1 MFAEELKALL
11 AFRDGGML
19 SPLLIMNPGCN
30 HKIGTNPTTKS
41 MIIPRAVSFLMTE
54 NLFGVHRNQF
64 YAYNV
69 YKNIG
74 ILHQAKHSL
83 E

>member
-1 MFAEELKALL
+1 MFAEELKVL
-11 AFRDGGML
+11 AAFKEGGML
-19 SPLLIMNPGCN
+19 SPLLMTYPGCN

-41 MIIPRAVSFLMTE
+41 MIIPIAVSFLMIE

-74 ILHQAKHSL
+74 ILNQPKHR
-83 E
+83 